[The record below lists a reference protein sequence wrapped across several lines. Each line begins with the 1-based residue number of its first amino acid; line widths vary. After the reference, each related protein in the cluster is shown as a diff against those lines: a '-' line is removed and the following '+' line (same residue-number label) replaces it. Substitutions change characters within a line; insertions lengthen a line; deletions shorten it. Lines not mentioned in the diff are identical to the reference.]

1 MSAESTTSTLV
12 GHLNDAVVEMLTA
25 PYAIDPNPFLA
36 HVRAV
41 PTPRGTKVH
50 SFPRVTKDTAL
61 SGTITEATGLSNVA
75 LDTANADATVAEV
88 GIMRQFTK
96 LAERTSL
103 LGTDGLHRL
112 AIEDGVKM
120 CLEKAETD
128 LWAEASN
135 ASTSVGTSTLA
146 FTIANFAAA
155 LSQHVINKSKGTVV
169 FLLSATQG
177 KNLRAEIASSGA
189 AFLTTGAGDQILAQT
204 AADGYMGTFM
214 GSNVFTNNLA
224 ESDGGTGK
232 IGLAMIDGG
241 GANPENCATAMS
253 VCWMPE
259 VVSLPNIALSGGLTM
274 ATTMAYGIVEV
285 LDYAYVGI
293 NTLA

>member
-1 MSAESTTSTLV
+1 MTAESTTTTLV

-25 PYAIDPNPFLA
+25 PYAINPNPFLA

-41 PTPRGTKVH
+41 PTPRGTLVH

-103 LGTDGLHRL
+103 LGTEGLHRL
-112 AIEDGVKM
+112 AIEDGVAM

-135 ASTSVGTSTLA
+135 ASTSVGTSGAA

-189 AFLTTGAGDQILAQT
+189 AFLSTGSGDQILAQT

-224 ESDGGTGK
+224 ESSSADK

-259 VVSLPNIALSGGLTM
+259 VVALPNIALSGGLTM

-293 NTLA
+293 LTIA

>member
-1 MSAESTTSTLV
+1 MSAESTATTLA

-25 PYAIDPNPFLA
+25 PYAIDANPFLA
-36 HVRAV
+36 HVRAM
-41 PTPRGTKVH
+41 PTPKGTKVH
-50 SFPRVTKDTAL
+50 SFPRITKDTAL

-96 LAERTSL
+96 FAERTSL
-103 LGTDGLHRL
+103 LGTDGLHRM

-135 ASTSVGTSTLA
+135 ASTTVGTSGAA
-146 FTIANFAAA
+146 FTIANFAGA
-155 LSQHVINKSKGTVV
+155 LSQHVVNKSRGTVV
-169 FLLSATQG
+169 FLLSGTQG

-189 AFLTTGAGDQILAQT
+189 AFLTTGSGDQILAQT

-224 ESDGGTGK
+224 ESDGGANK
-232 IGLAMIDGG
+232 IGLAMIDGS

-253 VCWMPE
+253 IAWMPE
-259 VVSLPNIALSGGLTM
+259 VASLPNIVLSGGLQMAITM
-274 ATTMAYGIVEV
+274 CYGIVEV
-285 LDYAYVGI
+285 IDYAYVGLVTI
-293 NTLA
+293 A

>member
-1 MSAESTTSTLV
+1 MTAESTSTTLV
-12 GHLNDAVVEMLTA
+12 GHYNDAVVEMLTA

-41 PTPRGTKVH
+41 ATPPGTKVH

-61 SGTITEATGLSNVA
+61 SGTITEATGLSNTA

-88 GIMRQFTK
+88 GILRQFTK
-96 LAERTSL
+96 FAERTNL

-112 AIEDGVKM
+112 AYEDGTKM

-135 ASTSVGTSTLA
+135 ASTSVGTSGAA
-146 FTIANFAAA
+146 FTIADFAAA
-155 LSQHVINKSKGTVV
+155 LSQHVINKSKGKVV

-189 AFLTTGAGDQILAQT
+189 AFLSGGSGDAILAQT
-204 AADGYMGTFM
+204 AADGFMGTFM
-214 GSNVFTNNLA
+214 GSEVFTNNLA
-224 ESDGGTGK
+224 ESSGANK
-232 IGLAMIDGG
+232 LGLAMIDGSG
-241 GANPENCATAMS
+241 PNPENCATAMS
-253 VCWMPE
+253 VAWMPE
-259 VVSLPNIALSGGLTM
+259 VAQLPNIVLSGGAQIAITM
-274 ATTMAYGIVEV
+274 CYGIVEV
-285 LDYAYVGI
+285 IDYAYVGI
-293 NTLA
+293 ATIA